1 MRRHVIAGNWKMN
14 KSPKEGLE
22 LIQDIK
28 SIPSN
33 GPDIIVCPPFTHLE
47 SSSTLLQG
55 SNIKLGA
62 QNMSEH
68 DSGAYTGEISAS
80 MLKELHVDYV
90 ILGHSERRQ
99 IFKETNASINAKMK
113 QAITW
118 DISPILCV
126 GETLEE
132 RESDSTFTVI
142 ETQIKAGLKG
152 ISKDALIDQN
162 CILAYEP
169 VWAIGTGK
177 VASPQEAQAVHA
189 HIRKLLTAL
198 YDDDLAQS
206 LRIQYGGSVKPN
218 NTKDLLSQTDIDGAL
233 VGGACLDATS
243 FAGIINA

>member
-1 MRRHVIAGNWKMN
+1 
-14 KSPKEGLE
+14 
-22 LIQDIK
+22 
-28 SIPSN
+28 
-33 GPDIIVCPPFTHLE
+33 
-47 SSSTLLQG
+47 
-55 SNIKLGA
+55 
-62 QNMSEH
+62 MSDH
-68 DSGAYTGEISAS
+68 DSGPYTGDISAS

-132 RESDSTFTVI
+132 RESDSTFSVI